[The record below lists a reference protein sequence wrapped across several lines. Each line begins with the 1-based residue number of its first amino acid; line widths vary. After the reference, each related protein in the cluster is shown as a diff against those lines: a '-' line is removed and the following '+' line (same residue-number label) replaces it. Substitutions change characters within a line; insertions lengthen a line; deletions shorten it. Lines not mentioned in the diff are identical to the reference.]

1 MLATINGKG
10 KKMKKRMKKQQPHIQ
25 INLLGELLYIKL
37 HHSTRKL

>member
-10 KKMKKRMKKQQPHIQ
+10 KKMKKRKKQQPQIQ
-25 INLLGELLYIKL
+25 NNLLGELLYLKL